1 MAMVNKLKK
10 LKNAMLAI
18 VVSAAVSIPCWLLVV
33 VPEVDKGRSVDVG
46 NMSYT
51 EETILSQV
59 QLNRLREEV
68 AENSRIITELQQ
80 GVDMLDKWDDEALE
94 RAKDRMRTMRFVPVV
109 VSAYNPVADQTD
121 NTPEITA
128 SNKRVRDGMVALSRD
143 LEKEYGFTFGDTV
156 VIEGHGSFV
165 FEDRMDKRWS
175 RRVDILMFSREAAIQ
190 FGVQYS
196 FLVVSD

>member
-1 MAMVNKLKK
+1 MVNKLKK

-128 SNKRVRDGMVALSRD
+128 SNKRV
-143 LEKEYGFTFGDTV
+143 
-156 VIEGHGSFV
+156 
-165 FEDRMDKRWS
+165 
-175 RRVDILMFSREAAIQ
+175 
-190 FGVQYS
+190 
-196 FLVVSD
+196 